1 MMIQKL
7 AVILVFLACTNFQLS
22 AQDTL
27 GMAEA
32 GVASTPKIE
41 DRPWE
46 EMVSQPG
53 RFGVWTPGFMLEK
66 VDTMKTEL
74 GEMAYHT
81 FFFQSPVKT
90 SDNLFYMVSYCD
102 YPEGSVH
109 ADSTA
114 LLEEF
119 FDVTTKEAAFSIS
132 GDLVYSNPWEWNGYP
147 GRIWRV
153 DYLKGEA
160 IIKTRAFLVA
170 NRYYTMQTIMLK
182 DKSLNP
188 SSKRFFESF
197 YLLDPGAFGN

>member
-1 MMIQKL
+1 MYKVL
-7 AVILVFLACTNFQLS
+7 VILVIALIGTTLPLS

-27 GMAEA
+27 RIDPPDAPSG
-32 GVASTPKIE
+32 PKIE
-41 DRPWE
+41 DGLWE
-46 EMVSQPG
+46 EIVSNAG
-53 RFGVWTPGFMLEK
+53 RFGIRAPGYMIEK
-66 VDTMKTEL
+66 VDTIKTQL

-81 FFFQSPVKT
+81 YFLQSPVKT

-109 ADSTA
+109 ADSTE

-119 FDVTTKEAAFSIS
+119 FDVTVKESAFSIS
-132 GDLVYSNPWEWNGYP
+132 GDLVYSNPWEWNDYP

-160 IIKTRAFLVA
+160 IIKTRAFLVD
-170 NRYYTMQTIMLK
+170 NRYYSMQTIMLK

-188 SSKRFFESF
+188 SSKAFFDSF
-197 YLLDPGAFGN
+197 YLLDQEASGN